1 MERRVFLQA
10 GLSGLSA
17 LWLADLAGDAA
28 AEPSRAIAKPKAPAT
43 ACIVLWLNGGP
54 SHIDTF
60 DPKPGSKTGGPFKAI
75 ATRAPGVKLSEHL
88 PLLAERMNRV
98 ALIRGM
104 TSAEGSHA
112 RARFLAHTGYSP
124 NPTVVHPGFGAWV
137 AHENGDPKA
146 ELPGF
151 VSVGGPSE
159 GGGFL
164 GQKLAPLVV
173 LEAGAPPSNVRPPRR
188 VDDMRYASRRAAL
201 DFLERGFAGETRD
214 AQVDSRRS
222 VFAEGTKLMESPKL
236 TAFEFADESDKTKKA
251 YGDSDFGRGCLLAR
265 RLVESGVKYVEV
277 QLDGWDTHTDNFG
290 RTQKLLGQFDPA
302 IAALLKDLEER
313 KRLDSTLVA
322 AFGEFGRS
330 PSINGEEGRDH
341 HPAAWS
347 ALLAGGGIKGGAVHG
362 ATDDSGAKVT
372 EKATGLPDL
381 FATMATQLGLD
392 PSRSLEAPSGRP
404 IAITDHGKPIRAIL
418 SG

>member
-1 MERRVFLQA
+1 MERRCFLQF

-17 LWLADLAGDAA
+17 LWLSDLAGDAA
-28 AEPSRAIAKPKAPAT
+28 AEPGRVQKPKAPAS

-54 SHIDTF
+54 SHVDTF
-60 DPKPGSKTGGPFKAI
+60 DPKPSSKTGGPFKAI

-104 TSAEGSHA
+104 TSREGNHQ

-137 AHENGDPKA
+137 AHENGAANA

-164 GQKLAPLVV
+164 GQRLSPLVV
-173 LEAGAPPSNVRPPRR
+173 LEAGAPPANVGPPRR
-188 VDDMRYASRRAAL
+188 VDDPRYASRRAAL
-201 DFLERGFAGETRD
+201 DFLERGFAQETRD
-214 AQVDSRRS
+214 AQVDSRRA
-222 VFAEGTKLMESPKL
+222 VFAEATKLMESPKL
-236 TAFEFADESDKTKKA
+236 AAFEFADESDKTKKA

-277 QLDGWDTHTDNFG
+277 QLDGWDTHKDNFG
-290 RTQKLLGQFDPA
+290 RTKNLLAQFDPA
-302 IAALLKDLEER
+302 IAALLRDLEER

-330 PSINGEEGRDH
+330 PAINGDEGRDH

-347 ALLAGGGIKGGAVHG
+347 ALLAGGGIKGGVVHG
-362 ATDDSGAKVT
+362 ATDETGDKVT
-372 EKATGLPDL
+372 ENATGVPDL

-392 PSRSLEAPSGRP
+392 PARSLEAKSGRP
-404 IAITDHGKPIRAIL
+404 ISVTDHGKPIRAIL
-418 SG
+418 GG